1 MMNKRRMIA
10 LMLALLLGLTAVLSA
25 CGTAKEEEKSTATT
39 YPYVFVHGL
48 NGFGDD
54 KGLPVS
60 YWGSTGGALL
70 PALEKEGFF
79 CVAPTVSAA
88 GSAWD
93 RACELY
99 AAITGTR
106 ADYGAAHSAE
116 HGHDRFGRT
125 YETALIPDWGTED
138 DNGNLRKINVIA
150 HSFGGATARLM
161 GGLLQN
167 GSAAERDIT
176 VKESGEPS
184 PLFAGGKGDWIFSLT
199 CLASPHNGTSLL
211 DMADVNPVISSI
223 ASFIGGNV
231 QIDKALSP
239 AGVNFGGKSLGDI
252 LEAAKTQDTAYFD
265 LTRGGAAQVN
275 KLSALNPNTYYF
287 SYPVDGTDN
296 GKPTKDM
303 MLPLRVLGG
312 IIGGFTDEAAG
323 IGEEW
328 KPNDG
333 LVNTISAT
341 APFSDTKHD
350 IKTAEELTLDFAY
363 QPAGWYVMPAVRG
376 DHGSIIGLGRSQE
389 ETLPLF
395 LDQMRRIDALSKKV
409 TGQEK

>member
-1 MMNKRRMIA
+1 MAMKKRTIAMI
-10 LMLALLLGLTAVLSA
+10 LALLLALTAVLSA
-25 CGTAKEEEKSTATT
+25 CNINKEEGVATT

-60 YWGSTGGALL
+60 YWGATGGALL
-70 PALEKEGFF
+70 PELEKEGFL

-106 ADYGAAHSAE
+106 VDYGAAHSAA

-125 YETALIPDWGTED
+125 YETALIPDWGTVD
-138 DNGNLRKINVIA
+138 DNGNLRKINIIA

-161 GGLLQN
+161 GGLLQT
-167 GSAAERDIT
+167 GSAAEQNIAAKDGS
-176 VKESGEPS
+176 ELS
-184 PLFAGGKGDWIFSLT
+184 PLFEGGKGDWIFSLT

-211 DMADVNPVISSI
+211 DMVDINPMISSI
-223 ASFIGGNV
+223 AGFLGGNA
-231 QIDKALSP
+231 QIDKALSA

-252 LEAAKTQDTAYFD
+252 MEAAKTQDTAYFD
-265 LTRGGAAQVN
+265 LTRGGAEQVN
-275 KLSALNPNTYYF
+275 KLSPLHPNTYYF
-287 SYPVDGTDN
+287 SYPVDGTDD
-296 GKPTKDM
+296 GSPTKDM
-303 MLPLRVLGG
+303 TLPLRVLGAV
-312 IIGGFTDEAAG
+312 IGSFTDEEAG

-341 APFSDTKHD
+341 APFSDAKRD
-350 IKTAEELTLDFAY
+350 VAKAEDLTPDFAY
-363 QPAGWYVMPAVRG
+363 QPAGWYVMPVVRG
-376 DHGSIIGLGRSQE
+376 DHGSIIGLGRTQE

-395 LDQMRRIDALSKKV
+395 LEQMRRIDALSKEV
-409 TGQEK
+409 TGKAK